1 MGVLEIAAIIVT
13 GFVGCAEFASVAL
26 VHPVIRRLPIDHQLT
41 MERGLLTTFG
51 RVMPVGMTTA
61 TVLGIS
67 LAISRGTPI
76 LIAAAIILS
85 IALIVAIIGNVPI
98 NISTGRIDQDTAP
111 EGFEAMRRRWDVFQ
125 FVRGSLQLIGFVLI
139 VLGVAQS
146 L

>member
-1 MGVLEIAAIIVT
+1 
-13 GFVGCAEFASVAL
+13 
-26 VHPVIRRLPIDHQLT
+26 
-41 MERGLLTTFG
+41 
-51 RVMPVGMTTA
+51 MTSSA
-61 TVLGIS
+61 PVLGIS

-76 LIAAAIILS
+76 LIAAAVTLS
-85 IALIVAIIGNVPI
+85 IALIVTIIGNVPI
-98 NISTGRIDQDTAP
+98 NISTGRIDQDTSP